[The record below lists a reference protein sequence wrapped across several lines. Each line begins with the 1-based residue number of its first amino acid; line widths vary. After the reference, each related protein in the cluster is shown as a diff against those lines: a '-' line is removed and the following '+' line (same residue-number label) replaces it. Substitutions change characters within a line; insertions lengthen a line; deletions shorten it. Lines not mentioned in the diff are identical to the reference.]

1 MNGIKTFFSTNF
13 LHFLLR
19 LIIEI
24 GMITPLT
31 VNVRTEGTKSITG
44 LLISGACPASCKNF
58 LDIIATDNGTKT
70 NKGYQILGIAMTSS
84 SELI

>member
-1 MNGIKTFFSTNF
+1 MNGIKTFFNTNF

-31 VNVRTEGTKSITG
+31 VNARSEGTKSNTG
-44 LLISGACPASCKNF
+44 LLISGACSAHCKTF
-58 LDIIATDNGTKT
+58 FDIIATDPGSRT
-70 NKGYQILGIAMTSS
+70 NKGYQILGIIMTSS